1 MYGVVVAV
9 RGVANNLVHQQ
20 QNHDS
25 IALPWFL
32 LCFATKCAMRRL
44 ATTYDAPTCNYIRCA
59 DLQLYTMRRLATT
72 YDAPTCND
80 VSRILPYRACFLVP
94 QNDQYII
101 LQLFTHAAFVLVLK

>member
-59 DLQLYTMRRLATT
+59 DLQRR
-72 YDAPTCND
+72 
-80 VSRILPYRACFLVP
+80 IQLPYRACFLVSH
-94 QNDQYII
+94 NDQYFI

>member
-59 DLQLYTMRRLATT
+59 DLQLHTMRRPATT
-72 YDAPTCND
+72 YPEYFLIEHAFLCLKMTSTSYCN
-80 VSRILPYRACFLVP
+80 FLRT
-94 QNDQYII
+94 QHSFLY
-101 LQLFTHAAFVLVLK
+101 

>member
-44 ATTYDAPTCNYIRCA
+44 ATI
-59 DLQLYTMRRLATT
+59 

-94 QNDQYII
+94 QNDQYFI